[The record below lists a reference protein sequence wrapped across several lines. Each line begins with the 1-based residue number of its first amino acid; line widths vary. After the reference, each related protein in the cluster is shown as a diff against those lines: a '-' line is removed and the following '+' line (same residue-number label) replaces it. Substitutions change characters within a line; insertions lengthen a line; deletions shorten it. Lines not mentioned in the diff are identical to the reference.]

1 MLQNQ
6 FSTKDCIQWGFLG
19 ISRGVGSWSDGDQ
32 IIKKE
37 EGGSTVTVLWLAD
50 LVQMPSQL

>member
-6 FSTKDCIQWGFLG
+6 FSTKDCIQWGVLG
-19 ISRGVGSWSDGDQ
+19 ISKGVGSWSDGDQ

-37 EGGSTVTVLWLAD
+37 EGGSTFTVLWLAD
-50 LVQMPSQL
+50 LVQTPSQL

>member
-1 MLQNQ
+1 MLQKQ
-6 FSTKDCIQWGFLG
+6 ISTKDCIQWGFLG
-19 ISRGVGSWSDGDQ
+19 ISRAVGSWSDGDQ